1 MYDSL
6 FLSTQGSNI
15 LTVLGTLD
23 KIKDKIKQVKY
34 WNVCGN
40 ASLIL
45 FFKILGYTFEQSF
58 NTISELK
65 IISNTINASS
75 LMPEDEEERKQY
87 IQEWLEEK
95 LTKSKIFNSNTTLKE
110 IYKQTDIFPA
120 FILWSRNKEKI
131 FNINA
136 EQHGDIKI
144 VDAILASLTALGF
157 FTSHKIKNTLFTN
170 VFSIDCY
177 PYLYVYLQEKSKYF
191 YVSVFNNINYL
202 KIEEN
207 LGPMQDRENE
217 IITQFCDHNNFR
229 LTNIIKTISEEDI
242 IKVYCSLQ
250 RGELTNE
257 SAISSYKSGQ
267 KQARAFLEGRDT
279 KLEAQKYIENINAQT

>member
-15 LTVLGTLD
+15 LTVLGSLD
-23 KIKDKIKQVKY
+23 KLKDKIKQVKY

-75 LMPEDEEERKQY
+75 LMPQDEEERKQY

-95 LTKSKIFNSNTTLKE
+95 LTKS
-110 IYKQTDIFPA
+110 
-120 FILWSRNKEKI
+120 KI

-170 VFSIDCY
+170 IFSVDCY

-229 LTNIIKTISEEDI
+229 LTNIIKTMNEEDI
-242 IKVYCSLQ
+242 IKIYCSLQ